1 MNIPQLLQLLAMG
14 QNVSAQ
20 LPCVQGCSK
29 ENTDS
34 CRKKKDPPF
43 TEEENQVLIHLYRD
57 NYLEAQ
63 EKGLQ
68 FNSDCWEAIKV
79 AFNEEMKEKRK
90 TTKKEQLRSSNLD
103 GTTCRLS
110 TKKPKMITAKVE
122 IAPRLVH
129 SIKIWTSF

>member
-20 LPCVQGCSK
+20 LPCFQGSSK

-34 CRKKKDPPF
+34 CKKKKDLPF

-63 EKGLQ
+63 KKGSNL
-68 FNSDCWEAIKV
+68 ILIVGK
-79 AFNEEMKEKRK
+79 
-90 TTKKEQLRSSNLD
+90 QLRL
-103 GTTCRLS
+103 LS
-110 TKKPKMITAKVE
+110 MRK
-122 IAPRLVH
+122 
-129 SIKIWTSF
+129 